1 MKSKVKFHIQVFVCF
16 YCFQSFLLKYSQ
28 MASNIFGDATRQ
40 TNPAFLIYFSWTK
53 EVVVAATLLGQS
65 ILLVDI
71 YILLEDF

>member
-1 MKSKVKFHIQVFVCF
+1 
-16 YCFQSFLLKYSQ
+16 